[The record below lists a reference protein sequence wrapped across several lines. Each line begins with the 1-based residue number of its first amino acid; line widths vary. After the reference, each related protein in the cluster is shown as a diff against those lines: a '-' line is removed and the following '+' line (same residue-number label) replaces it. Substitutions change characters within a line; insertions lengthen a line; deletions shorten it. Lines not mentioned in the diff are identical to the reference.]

1 MCVDK
6 QVDIVKSDILSF
18 IGHGAVELWIKSNTC
33 IFGGRGWRR
42 HTVLAIR
49 AFNIHSIGTY

>member
-1 MCVDK
+1 MPVDK

-18 IGHGAVELWIKSNTC
+18 IGHGAVELRIKSNAC
-33 IFGGRGWRR
+33 IFGGRGWGR

-49 AFNIHSIGTY
+49 VFYIHSIGTY